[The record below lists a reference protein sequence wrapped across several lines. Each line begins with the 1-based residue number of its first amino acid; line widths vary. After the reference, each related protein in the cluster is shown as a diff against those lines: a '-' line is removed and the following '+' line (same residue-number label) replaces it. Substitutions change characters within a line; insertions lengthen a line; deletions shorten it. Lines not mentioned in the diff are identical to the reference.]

1 LIDAARRALSF
12 RFASALLAYKTA
24 SHKPREMI
32 VIQAKHAAIFI
43 VLISVFLAAPSQA
56 QSTLADPVPLQG
68 NQAESIARTA
78 ALNGAMG
85 NGTYTSP
92 AEFARRKQQGQAAS
106 NCKKNARDRYPAGDQ
121 RRKNAVA
128 QCQRVF
134 AAQRATWY
142 DPAKKL
148 P

>member
-1 LIDAARRALSF
+1 
-12 RFASALLAYKTA
+12 
-24 SHKPREMI
+24 MI
-32 VIQAKHAAIFI
+32 VVRAKHAAIFI
-43 VLISVFLAAPSQA
+43 VLTSFFIAAPLLA

-78 ALNGAMG
+78 AINGAMG

-92 AEFARRKQQGQAAS
+92 AEFARRKQQAQAAS
-106 NCKKNARDRYPAGDQ
+106 SCKKNARDRYPAGDP
-121 RRKNAVA
+121 RRKNTVA

-134 AAQRATWY
+134 EAQRATWY

>member
-1 LIDAARRALSF
+1 MMIRAKRVAVFFVLTAVF
-12 RFASALLAYKTA
+12 TAGPLL
-24 SHKPREMI
+24 
-32 VIQAKHAAIFI
+32 
-43 VLISVFLAAPSQA
+43 A
-56 QSTLADPVPLQG
+56 QSTLGDPVPLQG

-78 ALNGAMG
+78 AINGAMG

-106 NCKKNARDRYPAGDQ
+106 NCKKNARNRYPAGDQ
-121 RRKNAVA
+121 RRKNLVA

-134 AAQRATWY
+134 EAQRATWY